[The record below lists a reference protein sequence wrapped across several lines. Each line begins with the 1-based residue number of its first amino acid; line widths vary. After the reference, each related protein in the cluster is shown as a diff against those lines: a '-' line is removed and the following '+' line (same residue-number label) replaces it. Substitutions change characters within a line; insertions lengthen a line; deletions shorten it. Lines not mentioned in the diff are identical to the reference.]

1 MNKLIYKIVK
11 LFKPQIDRWIIKTL
25 VVAGIMLITT
35 GLTGLSWYVQL
46 FLHIVEIES
55 KQRLGKNYSIGIIDW
70 ATVIIGFILLAI
82 GIIVYYL
89 NKNFENQ
96 KKGDFVA
103 IVHKSID
110 NFIAPDY
117 GKLVNQKEYNIRE
130 IIIDQTNLYSN
141 GTLEYPEASIF
152 QQNNLLSKIDALTKN
167 VEKYQIGY
175 FGLAHIPL
183 TWEVGSTIADKFK
196 ISYFEYDRNKS
207 IWKKLSKDSNNQP
220 AINISSKIINSVSD
234 NAIIKIEISYEIL
247 DTKIFEVVSDCESFI
262 TISNPNIGLD
272 KITDLAAIVEYSK
285 VFRNQIDK
293 IISNGLIKN
302 IHIFYSGPVSM
313 GLALSRKIS
322 KRTDPTFFIY
332 NYNRNAQPVYK
343 WALKISNSQPEIKKL

>member
-1 MNKLIYKIVK
+1 MNKYIYDIVK

-25 VVAGIMLITT
+25 VAAGLTLITT

-46 FLHIVEIES
+46 ILHTIEIES
-55 KQRLGKNYSIGIIDW
+55 EQRLGKNYSIGIIDW
-70 ATVIIGFILLAI
+70 ATLIIGFVLLAM
-82 GIIVYYL
+82 GLIVYYL
-89 NKNFENQ
+89 NKSFENQ
-96 KKGDFVA
+96 TKGDFVA

-110 NFIAPDY
+110 NFIAPNY
-117 GKLVNQKEYNIRE
+117 LKLVNQKDYNIRE
-130 IIIDQTNLYSN
+130 IIIDQTNLYNN
-141 GTLEYPEASIF
+141 GMLEYPEASIL

-183 TWEVGSTIADKFK
+183 IWEVGSTIADKFK

-207 IWKKLSKDSNNQP
+207 VWKKLSRDNNSPP
-220 AINISSKIINSVSD
+220 AININSKIINPVSE
-234 NAIIKIEISYEIL
+234 NAIIKIEISYDIS
-247 DTKIFEVVSDCESFI
+247 TAKIFEVVPDCESFI
-262 TISNPNIGLD
+262 TISNPNVGLD
-272 KITDLAAIVEYSK
+272 SITNLAVIVEYSK

-293 IISNGLIKN
+293 IINNGSIKN
-302 IHIFYSGPVSM
+302 IHVFYSGPVSL

-322 KRTDPTFFIY
+322 KRTDPAFFIY
-332 NYNRNAQPVYK
+332 NYNRNGQPVYK

>member
-1 MNKLIYKIVK
+1 MNKHIYKIVK
-11 LFKPQIDRWIIKTL
+11 LYKPQIDSWIIKTL
-25 VVAGIMLITT
+25 VVAGVTLITT

-55 KQRLGKNYSIGIIDW
+55 EQRLGKNYSIGIIDW
-70 ATVIIGFILLAI
+70 ATVMIGFVLVIMGL
-82 GIIVYYL
+82 IVYYL
-89 NKNFENQ
+89 NKSFENQ
-96 KKGDFVA
+96 TKGDFVA

-117 GKLVNQKEYNIRE
+117 RNLVDQKKYNIRE
-130 IIIDQTNLYSN
+130 IIIDQTNLYNN
-141 GTLEYPEASIF
+141 GTLDYPEASIF

-167 VEKYQIGY
+167 VEKYRIGY

-183 TWEVGSTIADKFK
+183 TWEVGSNIADKFK

-207 IWKKLSKDSNNQP
+207 IWKKLFKNNNSEP
-220 AINISSKIINSVSD
+220 VINTSSKIINAASENS
-234 NAIIKIEISYEIL
+234 IIKIEISYAIL
-247 DTKIFEVVSDCESFI
+247 DTQIFEVVPDCESFI
-262 TISNPNIGLD
+262 TISNPNVGLD
-272 KITDLAAIVEYSK
+272 SITDSALIEEYSK
-285 VFRNQIDK
+285 VFRSKIDK
-293 IISNGLIKN
+293 IINNSSIKS
-302 IHIFYSGPVSM
+302 IHVFYSGPVSL

-322 KRTDPTFFIY
+322 KRTDPAFFIY